1 MQRKFLWHGHNPNKK
16 WALVTWEKF
25 CKTKSSSGLGLW
37 DPGKLNNIMGERI
50 WWRWLKNPTELWS
63 KLWK

>member
-16 WALVTWEKF
+16 WALVTWEKV
-25 CKTKSSSGLGLW
+25 CKTKSSSALGLW
-37 DPGKLNNIMGERI
+37 DPGKLNNIMGEKI